1 MTDLLES
8 TTVDVR
14 PVAGHIGAE
23 VQGIDLSQPPDQ
35 ATVAGIRDAL
45 LKHRVIFFRDQEI
58 DHAQQIAFAR
68 NFGELTYAHPHDDQP
83 PEGFPEIYTV
93 DVKRFV
99 ERYGA
104 PRPDRSGYSPLAGW
118 HSDVTPAINPPF
130 GSILRADVVP
140 DIGGDT
146 TWTNLVA
153 AYQGL
158 SEPLQ
163 ELADTLWAEHRY
175 GAGQSREGRSFDE
188 SQRARWELLVV
199 HHPVVRVHPETGE
212 KALYVNPGFTSH
224 ILGVSNRESTQLLD
238 LFFEQITRPEYTV
251 RFRWRAGD
259 VAFWDNRTTAHQAP
273 RDLDED
279 TPRTLHRVTLIGD
292 IPVGPDGRE
301 SQLVA
306 GKPFESIPPVP
317 FSARRSDAAR
327 APRRAGTDREAP
339 AVSR

>member
-14 PVAGHIGAE
+14 PIAGHIGAKIKG
-23 VQGIDLSQPPDQ
+23 VDLSQPLDRP
-35 ATVAGIRDAL
+35 TVAAIRDAL
-45 LKHRVIFFRDQEI
+45 LKHRVIFFRDQDI

-68 NFGELTYAHPHDDQP
+68 NFGDLTYAHPHDDAP
-83 PEGFPEIYTV
+83 PEGYPEIYTV

-99 ERYGA
+99 ERYGG
-104 PRPDRSGYSPLAGW
+104 PRPNRHGYSALSGW

-140 DIGGDT
+140 EVGGDT

-153 AYQGL
+153 AYEGL

-163 ELADTLWAEHRY
+163 RLADTLWAEHRY
-175 GAGQSREGRSFDE
+175 GAGQNREGYSFDE
-188 SQRARWELLVV
+188 AQRARWELLVV

-224 ILGVSNRESTQLLD
+224 ILDVSPRESTQLLD
-238 LFFEQITRPEYTV
+238 LFFEQLTRPEYTV
-251 RFRWRAGD
+251 RFRWRPGD

-292 IPVGPDGRE
+292 VPVGPEGRE

-317 FSARRSDAAR
+317 FT
-327 APRRAGTDREAP
+327 PRDGDREGVPVGA
-339 AVSR
+339 R